1 MNSAVRAAS
10 APFAI
15 VPRTAPARRARDPRR
30 CRRCNARLRDGN
42 RSGMCS
48 PCYATLHASLLREAE
63 ELVERAR
70 EEKERA
76 ARLVP
81 ARPKDLV
88 VAADENDDPP
98 RPTCTIV
105 PECELEH
112 WRYEEPSDDEK
123 LEIGFAM
130 LAGEHVQL

>member
-1 MNSAVRAAS
+1 MNNAVRATS

-15 VPRTAPARRARDPRR
+15 VPRTVPARRRVVPRR
-30 CRRCNARLRDGN
+30 CRRCDARLRDGN

-63 ELVERAR
+63 ELVERAT
-70 EEKERA
+70 EEEERA

-98 RPTCTIV
+98 RPTCNIV
-105 PECELEH
+105 PESELRH
-112 WRYEEPSDDEK
+112 WRYVEPPYGEK
-123 LEIGFAM
+123 LRIGFAM
-130 LAGEHVQL
+130 LAGEPVRL